1 MQNAVYNNTSDVIR
15 GGLDASNNTVNNI
28 SNLSSG
34 FHDTFLIACV
44 VFVFCVVLLLLIK
57 LMYFSKIW
65 AMTSDISAI
74 RKSVDKLLEKQES
87 LCNAQLS
94 TPINQIQ
101 ENNDSDD
108 S

>member
-44 VFVFCVVLLLLIK
+44 VFVFCVILLLLIK
-57 LMYFSKIW
+57 LMYFSK
-65 AMTSDISAI
+65 MCDISAI
-74 RKSVDKLLEKQES
+74 RKSVDKLLKKQEY
-87 LCNAQLS
+87 LRNAQLS

>member
-34 FHDTFLIACV
+34 SHDTFLIACV

-101 ENNDSDD
+101 ENNDSDN

>member
-34 FHDTFLIACV
+34 SHDTFLIACV
-44 VFVFCVVLLLLIK
+44 VFAFCVILLLLIK
-57 LMYFSKIW
+57 LIYFSKMW
-65 AMTSDISAI
+65 AMMSDISAI
-74 RKSVDKLLEKQES
+74 RKSVDELLKKQEY
-87 LCNAQLS
+87 LRNAQLS

>member
-1 MQNAVYNNTSDVIR
+1 
-15 GGLDASNNTVNNI
+15 
-28 SNLSSG
+28 
-34 FHDTFLIACV
+34 
-44 VFVFCVVLLLLIK
+44 
-57 LMYFSKIW
+57 MYFSKIW

>member
-1 MQNAVYNNTSDVIR
+1 MQ
-15 GGLDASNNTVNNI
+15 NTVNNI
-28 SNLSSG
+28 SNLSSD
-34 FHDTFLIACV
+34 FSDTFLIACV
-44 VFVFCVVLLLLIK
+44 VFIFCVVLLLLIK

-65 AMTSDISAI
+65 VMTSDIHAI

-101 ENNDSDD
+101 EDNDSDN

>member
-28 SNLSSG
+28 SNLSSD
-34 FHDTFLIACV
+34 FSDIFLIVCV
-44 VFVFCVVLLLLIK
+44 VFAFCVILLLLIK

-87 LCNAQLS
+87 LCNAQLF
-94 TPINQIQ
+94 TPIDQIQ
-101 ENNDSDD
+101 KSNDSDD

>member
-15 GGLDASNNTVNNI
+15 GGLDASNNTVNDI

-34 FHDTFLIACV
+34 SHDTFLIACV

>member
-1 MQNAVYNNTSDVIR
+1 MQNAVYDNASDAIR
-15 GGLDASNNTVNNI
+15 GGLDASSNTVNNI

-44 VFVFCVVLLLLIK
+44 VLLLLIK

-65 AMTSDISAI
+65 AMMSDISAI
-74 RKSVDKLLEKQES
+74 RKSVDELLKKQEY
-87 LCNAQLS
+87 LRNAQLS

-101 ENNDSDD
+101 EDNDSDN

>member
-1 MQNAVYNNTSDVIR
+1 MQNVLYDNVSNAIS
-15 GGLDASNNTVNNI
+15 GGLDVSSNTVNNI

-44 VFVFCVVLLLLIK
+44 VFVFCVILLLLIK
-57 LMYFSKIW
+57 LMYFSKMW
-65 AMTSDISAI
+65 AMMSDISAI
-74 RKSVDKLLEKQES
+74 RKSVDKLLKKQEY
-87 LCNAQLS
+87 LRNAQLS
-94 TPINQIQ
+94 TSINQIQ

>member
-1 MQNAVYNNTSDVIR
+1 MQNAVYNNTFDVIR

-34 FHDTFLIACV
+34 SHDTFLIACV

>member
-28 SNLSSG
+28 SNLSGG

-44 VFVFCVVLLLLIK
+44 VFVFCVILLLLIK
-57 LMYFSKIW
+57 LMYFSKMW
-65 AMTSDISAI
+65 AMMSDISAI
-74 RKSVDKLLEKQES
+74 RKSVDKLLKKQEY
-87 LCNAQLS
+87 LRNAQLS
-94 TPINQIQ
+94 TSINQIQ

>member
-1 MQNAVYNNTSDVIR
+1 MH
-15 GGLDASNNTVNNI
+15 NTVNNV
-28 SNLSSG
+28 SNLSSD
-34 FHDTFLIACV
+34 FSDIACA
-44 VFVFCVVLLLLIK
+44 VFIFCVVLLLLIK

>member
-1 MQNAVYNNTSDVIR
+1 MQ
-15 GGLDASNNTVNNI
+15 NTVNNV
-28 SNLSSG
+28 SNLSSD
-34 FHDTFLIACV
+34 FSDIFLIACA
-44 VFVFCVVLLLLIK
+44 VFIFCVVLLLLIK

-101 ENNDSDD
+101 ENNDSDN

>member
-1 MQNAVYNNTSDVIR
+1 MQNAVYDNASDAIR

-34 FHDTFLIACV
+34 SHDTFLIACV

-57 LMYFSKIW
+57 LMYFSKMW
-65 AMTSDISAI
+65 AMMSDISAI
-74 RKSVDKLLEKQES
+74 RKSVDELLKKQEF
-87 LCNAQLS
+87 LRNAQLS

-101 ENNDSDD
+101 ENNDSDN